1 VNTARRLD
9 QQDDSVSTATA
20 RRNDQ
25 PHDPSNAVTDLH
37 GAQQDELLSA
47 FTARR
52 TDQRGDPA
60 YTVTARRTDQQGD
73 PANLAA
79 AQRAEPRNE
88 PVKAAAARRPASPK
102 HNVKLHWPLF
112 WTAAVAV
119 VIYWGMHAHLER
131 YINPKRGLGYCL
143 GIVGGS
149 MMALLLIYSAR
160 KRFHW
165 LRWMGGIPAWFEIHM
180 VLGVV
185 GPILI
190 LFHANFHLGAS
201 NSNVALICM
210 LLVAGSGVVG
220 RYIYTRLH
228 AHMDGHQ
235 DNLDQLK
242 QVGEK
247 LRQQAAS
254 VQFLPGV
261 MDAIESV
268 EKRFIEPPPGQM
280 ARVLHL
286 FTGAARSFIARWLV
300 HREIRRAVRNAITA
314 RSSTPSAVLLARHA
328 IQLGTAARRY
338 ADRRLEAGR
347 RTAEYRAY
355 ARLFSFWHVLHI
367 PIFFMLLISAI
378 VHIIAVNVY

>member
-1 VNTARRLD
+1 VNTAAAHLPT
-9 QQDDSVSTATA
+9 S
-20 RRNDQ
+20 
-25 PHDPSNAVTDLH
+25 
-37 GAQQDELLSA
+37 
-47 FTARR
+47 R
-52 TDQRGDPA
+52 TRH
-60 YTVTARRTDQQGD
+60 V
-73 PANLAA
+73 
-79 AQRAEPRNE
+79 
-88 PVKAAAARRPASPK
+88 
-102 HNVKLHWPLF
+102 VKLHWPLF
-112 WTAAVAV
+112 WTLVVAA

-131 YINPKRGLGYCL
+131 NITPQRGFGYWL

-185 GPILI
+185 GPILV
-190 LFHANFHLGAS
+190 LFHANFHLGSS

-220 RYIYTRLH
+220 RYIYTRMH

-254 VQFLPGV
+254 LQFLPGV
-261 MDAIESV
+261 VDAIERV
-268 EKRFIEPPPGQM
+268 EQRLIEPPSGYFV
-280 ARVLHL
+280 RTLHL
-286 FTGAARSFIARWLV
+286 FTGGARSFLARWIV
-300 HREIRRAVRNAITA
+300 HRDIRRAVRNAITV
-314 RSSTPSAVLLARHA
+314 RSSKRSAVVLARHA
-328 IQLGTAARRY
+328 IQLGAAARRY

-355 ARLFSFWHVLHI
+355 AQLFSLWHVVHI
-367 PIFFMLLISAI
+367 PIFFLLLISAI

>member
-1 VNTARRLD
+1 VN
-9 QQDDSVSTATA
+9 
-20 RRNDQ
+20 
-25 PHDPSNAVTDLH
+25 
-37 GAQQDELLSA
+37 
-47 FTARR
+47 
-52 TDQRGDPA
+52 
-60 YTVTARRTDQQGD
+60 
-73 PANLAA
+73 AA
-79 AQRAEPRNE
+79 AARVERQAA
-88 PVKAAAARRPASPK
+88 PVKAAAARLPASRTRDV
-102 HNVKLHWPLF
+102 VKLRWPLF
-112 WTAAVAV
+112 WTLVVAT

-131 YINPKRGLGYCL
+131 YITPQRGFGYWL

-190 LFHANFHLGAS
+190 LFHANFHLGSS

-210 LLVAGSGVVG
+210 LLVAGSGVIG

-228 AHMDGHQ
+228 ANMDGHQ
-235 DNLDQLK
+235 DTLDQLK
-242 QVGEK
+242 HVGEK
-247 LRQQAAS
+247 LRQQATS
-254 VQFLPGV
+254 LQFLPGV
-261 MDAIESV
+261 VDAIESV
-268 EKRFIEPPPGQM
+268 EKRFIEPPSGYF
-280 ARVLHL
+280 ARTLHL
-286 FTGAARSFIARWLV
+286 FTGGARNFVARWIV
-300 HREIRRAVRNAITA
+300 HRDIRRAVRKAITVRSSA
-314 RSSTPSAVLLARHA
+314 RSAAVLARHA
-328 IQLGTAARRY
+328 IQLGAAARRY

-355 ARLFSFWHVLHI
+355 AQLFSLWHVLHI

>member
-1 VNTARRLD
+1 MNT
-9 QQDDSVSTATA
+9 V
-20 RRNDQ
+20 
-25 PHDPSNAVTDLH
+25 
-37 GAQQDELLSA
+37 
-47 FTARR
+47 
-52 TDQRGDPA
+52 
-60 YTVTARRTDQQGD
+60 
-73 PANLAA
+73 
-79 AQRAEPRNE
+79 
-88 PVKAAAARRPASPK
+88 AARLPTSRTR
-102 HNVKLHWPLF
+102 HVVKLDWPLF
-112 WTAAVAV
+112 WTLVVAA

-131 YINPKRGLGYCL
+131 HITPQRGFGYWL

-149 MMALLLIYSAR
+149 MMALLLLYSAR
-160 KRFHW
+160 KRLHW

-185 GPILI
+185 GPILV
-190 LFHANFHLGAS
+190 LFHANFHLGSS

-254 VQFLPGV
+254 LQFLPGV
-261 MDAIESV
+261 MDAIERV
-268 EKRFIEPPPGQM
+268 EKRLIEPPSGYFV
-280 ARVLHL
+280 RTLHL
-286 FTGAARSFIARWLV
+286 FTGGVRSILARWIV
-300 HREIRRAVRNAITA
+300 HRDIRRAVRNAITV
-314 RSSTPSAVLLARHA
+314 RSSKRSAAVLARHA
-328 IQLGTAARRY
+328 IQLGAAARRY

-355 ARLFSFWHVLHI
+355 AQLFSLWHVLHI

>member
-1 VNTARRLD
+1 MNT
-9 QQDDSVSTATA
+9 V
-20 RRNDQ
+20 
-25 PHDPSNAVTDLH
+25 
-37 GAQQDELLSA
+37 
-47 FTARR
+47 
-52 TDQRGDPA
+52 
-60 YTVTARRTDQQGD
+60 
-73 PANLAA
+73 
-79 AQRAEPRNE
+79 
-88 PVKAAAARRPASPK
+88 AARLPGSRTHPFQ
-102 HNVKLHWPLF
+102 LHWPLF
-112 WTAAVAV
+112 WTVVVAML
-119 VIYWGMHAHLER
+119 IYWGMHAHLER
-131 YINPKRGLGYCL
+131 YINPKRGFGYWL

-201 NSNVALICM
+201 NSNVALVCM

-235 DNLDQLK
+235 DNLEQLK
-242 QVGEK
+242 RVGEK
-247 LRQQAAS
+247 LREQAAS
-254 VQFLPGV
+254 VKFLPGV
-261 MDAIESV
+261 MDAIERV
-268 EKRFIEPPPGQM
+268 EKRLIEPPAGHFV
-280 ARVLHL
+280 RILHL
-286 FTGAARSFIARWLV
+286 FTGGVRNLVARWII
-300 HREIRRAVRNAITA
+300 HREIRLAVRNAITL
-314 RSSTPSAVLLARHA
+314 RSSEPSAALLARHA

-355 ARLFSFWHVLHI
+355 ARLFSFWHVFHI